1 MTTVYKSGCL
11 EVIVGPMKSGK
22 SAIFIRRFM
31 ELGYSDYKWI
41 TFKPAVNTREPGV
54 ASRAFDVKLEA
65 IVIDENSPE
74 LILKY
79 LKEKQYNF
87 VGIDEA
93 HFFDNHLVDII
104 DILLKEGY
112 HVIVSGLILSFR
124 GEPFGPMP
132 WLVGR
137 ADEVT
142 SLTAICDVDGC
153 NHRATRSQRLING
166 EPAPYNSPLIVIEDQ
181 SKIETYEARCV
192 IHHIVLEKQ

>member
-1 MTTVYKSGCL
+1 MTIVYKPGCL
-11 EVIVGPMKSGK
+11 EVIFGPMKSGK
-22 SAIFIRRFM
+22 SAIFIRRFK
-31 ELGYSDYKWI
+31 ELEYSDYKLI
-41 TFKPAVNTREPGV
+41 IFKPAVNTRELGV
-54 ASRAFDVKLEA
+54 SSRAFDVKLEA
-65 IVIDENSPE
+65 IVIDEKNPE
-74 LILKY
+74 LIFEY
-79 LKEKQYNF
+79 LKKKQYNI

-93 HFFDNHLVDII
+93 HFFDNHLVDVI

-112 HVIVSGLILSFR
+112 HVIVSGLMLSFR

-166 EPAPYNSPLIVIEDQ
+166 EPAPYNSPLVVIEDQ

-192 IHHIVLEKQ
+192 IHHIVLKNQ